1 MNDRRSISELTL
13 GNFKAFSEKRQHMP
27 IKPLTLVYG
36 PNSSGKSS
44 LLQAIALAHEAM
56 INGAGTIN
64 THKTQLAGDSID
76 LGGFHQYVHRRE
88 PTRDVNLGFRLDIE
102 NRGQIF
108 IEFTIGTLPDA
119 KYQRARD
126 LIYTKH
132 FAVRHTGRI
141 ILSLHFDQS
150 GIGSLDKYDRDHR
163 FFSKGNTYS
172 FHVEVPH
179 GKLFPDFDTSVSKQK
194 KIYLSDSC
202 RRFIERIKTVFSKDL
217 RSMLYLGPLRY
228 FPDRDFSNAPNIQNP
243 NWRSGGAWTWD
254 HICKNKNLREIMN
267 RWLGA
272 EDRLRTPYSITVH
285 RFGELS
291 ESEGKGLVFNSVP
304 IDRLRLIDM
313 RTNTTVSHKDVGLG
327 VSQVLPVLATALG
340 SRERLIAIEQ
350 PELHLNPSIQ
360 AELADVFL
368 DSALRRNNTVIV
380 ETHSE
385 VLILRVLR
393 RIRETSESNGESST
407 RLNVRP
413 DQVCVIYVQ
422 PTDFGSRVLEIPLT
436 SDGEF
441 GIRWPDGFFPEQS
454 KELF

>member
-1 MNDRRSISELTL
+1 
-13 GNFKAFSEKRQHMP
+13 
-27 IKPLTLVYG
+27 
-36 PNSSGKSS
+36 
-44 LLQAIALAHEAM
+44 
-56 INGAGTIN
+56 
-64 THKTQLAGDSID
+64 
-76 LGGFHQYVHRRE
+76 
-88 PTRDVNLGFRLDIE
+88 
-102 NRGQIF
+102 
-108 IEFTIGTLPDA
+108 
-119 KYQRARD
+119 
-126 LIYTKH
+126 
-132 FAVRHTGRI
+132 
-141 ILSLHFDQS
+141 
-150 GIGSLDKYDRDHR
+150 
-163 FFSKGNTYS
+163 
-172 FHVEVPH
+172 
-179 GKLFPDFDTSVSKQK
+179 
-194 KIYLSDSC
+194 
-202 RRFIERIKTVFSKDL
+202 
-217 RSMLYLGPLRY
+217 MLYLGPLRY